1 MNDLYY
7 KDYNVELTYSRTDH
21 PIMSGKGISDAEY
34 GLRMTLGMDLF
45 REGLGIC
52 ERGDVSGS
60 RTLDG
65 DIRLFDVKDGGV
77 VHRVIERTRMDGTR
91 SFDCDC
97 GDGTCGHIAASMML
111 PHLPFGEAQRADA
124 IDDCDAMGRILGMIE
139 DIDDE
144 VSSDSDF
151 DERAWT
157 YGDEFWYVERY
168 GSEGID
174 MNDQVSYDVASD
186 IYHEIVTGLVSADS
200 VVRMLN
206 ALANHDGDYTGD
218 GPTEVLADHRKEV
231 DVYLSCVSPEAV
243 ADCIRDFPEY
253 GSWILDVCDRLGDGV
268 LKAAVGILD
277 SRGYSSGIV
286 DIARSRL

>member
-1 MNDLYY
+1 
-7 KDYNVELTYSRTDH
+7 
-21 PIMSGKGISDAEY
+21 MSGKGISDAEY

-52 ERGDVSGS
+52 ERGDISGP

-65 DIRLFDVKDGGV
+65 DIRLFEVRDGGI

-97 GDGTCGHIAASMML
+97 GDGTCGHIAASMIL
-111 PHLPFGEAQRADA
+111 PDLPFGEAQGADT
-124 IDDCDAMGRILGMIE
+124 IDDGDAMSRILGMIE
-139 DIDDE
+139 GIDDE
-144 VSSDSDF
+144 ISSDSDF
-151 DERAWT
+151 DEQAWA
-157 YGDEFWYVERY
+157 YGDESWYEERY

-174 MNDQVSYDVASD
+174 MNDQISYDVVSD
-186 IYHEIVTGLVSADS
+186 IYHEIVTELLSSDS

-231 DVYLSCVSPEAV
+231 DVHLSCASPEAV
-243 ADCIRDFPEY
+243 ADCIQDSPGY
-253 GSWILDVCDRLGDGV
+253 GSWILDVSDRLGDGV
-268 LKAAVGILD
+268 LRVAVGILD

-286 DIARSRL
+286 DIARRRL